1 MTPKPGDIVTIGSPA
16 GVGFGMY
23 PKVFWKPG
31 DEIETSVTGMGF
43 LRHSVVVH
51 N

>member
-1 MTPKPGDIVTIGSPA
+1 MTPKPGDIVTTGTLA
-16 GVGFGMY
+16 GVGFGKD
-23 PKVFWKPG
+23 PKVFLKPG

-43 LRHSVVVH
+43 QRQSVVVH